1 MGSETVRERTLTNT
15 KWPHGGLLGVDLVN
29 VGNSPG
35 EMIDSHVISVLVLEL
50 GGLLSRPGDL
60 GVGISLK
67 TEREK
72 KRVRRLKSATNVG
85 DIRLTNHA
93 GHDTANVRGD
103 LEEMGHGGGIQQLV
117 L

>member
-1 MGSETVRERTLTNT
+1 MRERTLTNT

-50 GGLLSRPGDL
+50 GGLLSRPGHL

-67 TEREK
+67 TGEK
-72 KRVRRLKSATNVG
+72 SESE
-85 DIRLTNHA
+85 D
-93 GHDTANVRGD
+93 
-103 LEEMGHGGGIQQLV
+103 
-117 L
+117 